1 MSITLRR
8 VLNISN
14 FVQTLLDT
22 TVSEDL
28 SFSLK
33 GIILGQKKKKKKEK
47 LQALYF
53 FLFCYA
59 LDARKTA
66 VEWVGQNA
74 MRMLYKG
81 V

>member
-33 GIILGQKKKKKKEK
+33 GIILGQKKKKEK